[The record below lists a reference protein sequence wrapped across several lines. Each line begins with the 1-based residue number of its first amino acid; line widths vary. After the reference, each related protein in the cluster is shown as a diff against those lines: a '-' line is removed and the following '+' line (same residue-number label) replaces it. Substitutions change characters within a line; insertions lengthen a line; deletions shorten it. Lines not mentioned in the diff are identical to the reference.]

1 MHVKQLTTSQAFQ
14 IIPRK
19 AIVDQDIKLY
29 KSSLIKSHRQA
40 RKSAN
45 LDYLR
50 SHDSNLH
57 IPQIYCNTLLS
68 TNSTHDSWGAPV
80 VSELTRSTPT
90 EQNIISTTMGN
101 ILILAM
107 CCDGVCYDGEQ

>member
-19 AIVDQDIKLY
+19 AIVDQDMKALQVLSD
-29 KSSLIKSHRQA
+29 KEPQTGEEKRQPGF
-40 RKSAN
+40 
-45 LDYLR
+45 LR

-80 VSELTRSTPT
+80 VAELTRSTPT

-107 CCDGVCYDGEQ
+107 CCDGEE